1 MRALEISMNGKK
13 LCVAGI
19 GDDGVLSAVVQ
30 LVANVGLDDLF
41 LEVGGRINP
50 SNQQVRWL
58 RPTPLQLRDEI
69 QIRVVEVDRVDE
81 PVQKQEPKLPAGR
94 HIGGI
99 IGPY

>member
-19 GDDGVLSAVVQ
+19 GDDAVLSAIVM
-30 LVANVGLDDLF
+30 ANGGEGDLS
-41 LEVGGRINP
+41 LEVGGRITR

-58 RPTPLQLRDEI
+58 RQTPLQLRDEI